1 LLSKLDVDNVLG
13 ERSSTSN
20 RKMMMVG
27 DVHLLKRSKDKLKVY
42 TSLITSC
49 IFIIDVWKAL

>member
-13 ERSSTSN
+13 ERSSTSS